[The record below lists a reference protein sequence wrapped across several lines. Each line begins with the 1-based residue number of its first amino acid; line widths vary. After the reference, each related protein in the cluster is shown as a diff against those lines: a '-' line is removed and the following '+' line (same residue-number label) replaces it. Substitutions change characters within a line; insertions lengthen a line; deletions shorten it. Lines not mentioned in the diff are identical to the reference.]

1 MQPFTC
7 ETVRQPLAPTVIRK
21 LDQSRPYFNFGRY
34 LNVNFSC
41 NLTCIELGDQ
51 GESSANWESAV
62 KRDKPHRNMMKTRSF
77 IQIILFPILA
87 VVVFIRS
94 TFRFF
99 LPNKWL
105 KVKELT
111 DDDLVLVTGGASS
124 LGKEIAL
131 QFVYNGCKQL
141 ILWDE
146 SPESLA
152 EVKGFLEKYGV
163 DVTTFIVDIRYPN
176 EVYSLAEKVS
186 REIGTVTYLV
196 NCTNHVTGK
205 LLTELSD
212 DSIRKSMDVNVLSH
226 FWTVKAF
233 LPGMICKKH
242 GHIVTVSSIMGF
254 LGSPFLSDYCASKF
268 ASVGFHASLRFELL
282 SRQFY
287 GIKTTCVAPFAIDT
301 NGSALDIGY
310 VPILKARDV
319 AEATL
324 DAVLANREVLILP
337 LAFRWLLAFSS
348 FLPYELLDFACFLL
362 TNTSSVSYFF
372 VKR

>member
-1 MQPFTC
+1 M
-7 ETVRQPLAPTVIRK
+7 R
-21 LDQSRPYFNFGRY
+21 
-34 LNVNFSC
+34 
-41 NLTCIELGDQ
+41 
-51 GESSANWESAV
+51 
-62 KRDKPHRNMMKTRSF
+62 KTRSLF
-77 IQIILFPILA
+77 QILVFPIL
-87 VVVFIRS
+87 VLIIFIRS

-105 KVKELT
+105 KVKKLNEN
-111 DDDLVLVTGGASS
+111 DLVLVTGGASN

-131 QFVYNGCKQL
+131 QFVYHGCKQL

-146 SPESLA
+146 SNESLT
-152 EVKGFLEKYGV
+152 EVKGFLEKYDI
-163 DVTTFIVDIRYPN
+163 DVWTFKTDARYPN
-176 EVYSLAEKVS
+176 EVYSLAEKIS

-196 NCTNHVTGK
+196 NCTNHVSGK
-205 LLTELSD
+205 LLTELSNE
-212 DSIRKSMDVNVLSH
+212 SIRTSMDVNVLSH

-242 GHIVTVSSIMGF
+242 GHIITVSSIMGF
-254 LGSPFLSDYCASKF
+254 LGSPFLSDFCASKF
-268 ASVGFHASLRFELL
+268 ASVGFHASLRFELI
-282 SRQFY
+282 SRGFY
-287 GIKTTCVAPFAIDT
+287 GIKTTIIAPFAIDR
-301 NGSALDIGY
+301 NGSSFDMGY

-362 TNTSSVSYFF
+362 TNTSSISYFF